1 MRANRCLKR
10 GQVFEGLAHAG
21 SRGLQVGDRA
31 LGKGPVNC
39 DACRC
44 CRPARRRQL
53 PRRDRKIPQVES
65 AKGSR
70 SHQGDRPNALDDRR
84 RITQPHKDVD
94 PERGIVCLSGLQP
107 RKQAVPVAF
116 DQPAQHSQ
124 AIAQTREPVA
134 VEQGSRQAKHNP
146 QVFGLAQEC
155 SGVLGDRVPVRLLR
169 RYHRA
174 SHLLLRPALHQAL
187 KLQKRRIVL
196 KVSPAGS
203 RGGDRLQEGLDPA
216 GENHARLIGSRGRR
230 LREKV
235 RGGRDGAIRAD
246 SFHQMVP

>member
-1 MRANRCLKR
+1 VACKSATALSEKAPSIAMLAGAAVRA
-10 GQVFEGLAHAG
+10 QAAT
-21 SRGLQVGDRA
+21 
-31 LGKGPVNC
+31 
-39 DACRC
+39 
-44 CRPARRRQL
+44 
-53 PRRDRKIPQVES
+53 PRRDRKLPQVES

-107 RKQAVPVAF
+107 RKQASQWRSTSPRNTAKPSRR
-116 DQPAQHSQ
+116 PANPSRLSKARVRQSTTRRSLVLPKSAAACLAIESQ
-124 AIAQTREPVA
+124 S
-134 VEQGSRQAKHNP
+134 GSCAGTTALP
-146 QVFGLAQEC
+146 ICC
-155 SGVLGDRVPVRLLR
+155 SGLPCTR
-169 RYHRA
+169 R
-174 SHLLLRPALHQAL
+174 SSS
-187 KLQKRRIVL
+187 QKRKIVL